1 MSAKSKSVTS
11 LFIFE
16 KKTRHF
22 LPWRLKLLSFYG
34 FSIFDAQIFRLILS
48 HSNSFI
54 SGEFFVLPTS
64 GGVSTPHIWCLLEYS
79 TLSIKWEFDKMGI
92 WTPSGGLEVS
102 LIIHGKMGI
111 RYTKAK
117 SGNFE
122 NGTLVFHSK
131 MGIYPQ
137 NSCSGVAKWDPILSR
152 GYCTPIAFGTRL
164 LCEFLTDFNNF
175 GCFEK

>member
-1 MSAKSKSVTS
+1 
-11 LFIFE
+11 
-16 KKTRHF
+16 
-22 LPWRLKLLSFYG
+22 
-34 FSIFDAQIFRLILS
+34 
-48 HSNSFI
+48 
-54 SGEFFVLPTS
+54 
-64 GGVSTPHIWCLLEYS
+64 
-79 TLSIKWEFDKMGI
+79 MGI

-111 RYTKAK
+111 RYTRAK

-152 GYCTPIAFGTRL
+152 GYCTGLF
-164 LCEFLTDFNNF
+164 FFSHY
-175 GCFEK
+175 

>member
-1 MSAKSKSVTS
+1 MGDPK
-11 LFIFE
+11 
-16 KKTRHF
+16 
-22 LPWRLKLLSFYG
+22 
-34 FSIFDAQIFRLILS
+34 D
-48 HSNSFI
+48 
-54 SGEFFVLPTS
+54 
-64 GGVSTPHIWCLLEYS
+64 YS

-111 RYTKAK
+111 RYTRAK

-152 GYCTPIAFGTRL
+152 GYCMIVLRL
-164 LCEFLTDFNNF
+164 PNTHGFSGRSPVFQ
-175 GCFEK
+175 

>member
-1 MSAKSKSVTS
+1 
-11 LFIFE
+11 
-16 KKTRHF
+16 
-22 LPWRLKLLSFYG
+22 
-34 FSIFDAQIFRLILS
+34 
-48 HSNSFI
+48 
-54 SGEFFVLPTS
+54 
-64 GGVSTPHIWCLLEYS
+64 
-79 TLSIKWEFDKMGI
+79 MGI

-111 RYTKAK
+111 RYTRAK

-152 GYCTPIAFGTRL
+152 GYCTQ
-164 LCEFLTDFNNF
+164 CFLKVLSKRFKKLQTLKNVSNDKNF
-175 GCFEK
+175 EILAKNAAKFCPKG

>member
-1 MSAKSKSVTS
+1 
-11 LFIFE
+11 
-16 KKTRHF
+16 
-22 LPWRLKLLSFYG
+22 
-34 FSIFDAQIFRLILS
+34 
-48 HSNSFI
+48 
-54 SGEFFVLPTS
+54 
-64 GGVSTPHIWCLLEYS
+64 
-79 TLSIKWEFDKMGI
+79 MGI

-111 RYTKAK
+111 RYTRAK

-152 GYCTPIAFGTRL
+152 GYCMPGLQEKRTKHNQ
-164 LCEFLTDFNNF
+164 CERCNPGYLFH
-175 GCFEK
+175 K